1 MGSQRV
7 GHNFHVLV
15 GSAVASNSPRIP
27 ITPAAQASS
36 LQALQIALQS
46 RDSSAPVPGV
56 VLPGSGRLPLGT
68 VIRETRGDTP
78 EAEGTREGSAARDRR
93 I

>member
-78 EAEGTREGSAARDRR
+78 EGEGTREGSAARDRR